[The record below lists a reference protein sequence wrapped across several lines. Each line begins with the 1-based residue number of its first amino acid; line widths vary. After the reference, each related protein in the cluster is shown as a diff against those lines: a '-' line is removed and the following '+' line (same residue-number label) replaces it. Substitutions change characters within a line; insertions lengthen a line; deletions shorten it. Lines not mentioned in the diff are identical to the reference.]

1 MDYIVPWEWEV
12 HTIFSG
18 IKGTPFFSGK
28 VLENHPVPYMLK
40 VRVEGRLWVTL

>member
-18 IKGTPFFSGK
+18 IKG
-28 VLENHPVPYMLK
+28 MLK